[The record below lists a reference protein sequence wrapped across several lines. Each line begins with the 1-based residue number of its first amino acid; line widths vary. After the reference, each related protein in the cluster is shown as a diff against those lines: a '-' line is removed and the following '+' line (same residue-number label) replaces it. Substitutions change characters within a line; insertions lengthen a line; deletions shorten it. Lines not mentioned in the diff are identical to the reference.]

1 MASREL
7 TLVDYHNNCSSVLLA
22 RQDRMKQEKSIT
34 FYKLS
39 VAGRLVNLKQLWTGL
54 ITNLSFIL
62 FLFGLIAF
70 VVAASLINFIV
81 GWVVAGIALIVLA
94 YVIS

>member
-1 MASREL
+1 M
-7 TLVDYHNNCSSVLLA
+7 
-22 RQDRMKQEKSIT
+22 
-34 FYKLS
+34 
-39 VAGRLVNLKQLWTGL
+39 NLKQLWAGL

-70 VVAASLINFIV
+70 VIAASLINFIV

>member
-1 MASREL
+1 
-7 TLVDYHNNCSSVLLA
+7 
-22 RQDRMKQEKSIT
+22 MKQEKSIT